1 MPAAFL
7 ADKTK
12 DTDMD
17 KISVQE
23 FIERLGNAR
32 IETTG
37 FDIYETTSEE
47 IFERISP
54 ESDEYEE
61 VELRTVIG
69 WITNEIS
76 LDGMKLSYDR
86 WFRYPEFKPSQAEL
100 TSEENWSWDYRNFEV
115 FDDDRKLSRGEL
127 EDLITEHTDIQS
139 FDLTILGTDTVTEL
153 NTDTDMDKI
162 TVKNDN
168 APDIRFTGELMARVK
183 SSPAQAHPSY
193 SNNTGRWT
201 ELELYK
207 TQTGKFVCLEIGCT
221 QWQGEHNRYNAKV
234 CDSVEEV
241 TQFFGHGWLAKELYE
256 KANLDT
262 AIDLDAAETLY
273 INTDILGVET
283 YIGTK
288 EEFRKHLADCMKQW
302 HKEAVER
309 GDWDGEADDSL
320 KEYTKE
326 CLNDG
331 LQVATPEDLKK
342 YPRLDAD
349 GNPPSTYK
357 TASELKASK
366 KSKGQGIN

>member
-1 MPAAFL
+1 
-7 ADKTK
+7 
-12 DTDMD
+12 
-17 KISVQE
+17 
-23 FIERLGNAR
+23 
-32 IETTG
+32 
-37 FDIYETTSEE
+37 
-47 IFERISP
+47 
-54 ESDEYEE
+54 
-61 VELRTVIG
+61 
-69 WITNEIS
+69 
-76 LDGMKLSYDR
+76 
-86 WFRYPEFKPSQAEL
+86 
-100 TSEENWSWDYRNFEV
+100 
-115 FDDDRKLSRGEL
+115 
-127 EDLITEHTDIQS
+127 
-139 FDLTILGTDTVTEL
+139 
-153 NTDTDMDKI
+153 MDKI

-221 QWQGEHNRYNAKV
+221 QWQGEHNRYKSKACN
-234 CDSVEEV
+234 SVEEV

-256 KANLDT
+256 RANLDT
-262 AIDLDAAETLY
+262 AIDLDASDSRNLSLHKFTSVFYASNSRNLDAAETLY

-288 EEFRKHLADCMKQW
+288 EEFRKYLADCMKQW
-302 HKEAVER
+302 HKEAVDR
-309 GDWDGEADDSL
+309 GDWDGETDYDSL

-342 YPRLDAD
+342 YPRLDSD

>member
-1 MPAAFL
+1 
-7 ADKTK
+7 
-12 DTDMD
+12 MD

-37 FDIYETTSEE
+37 FDIYETTSDE

-54 ESDEYEE
+54 ESDEYEK

-76 LDGMKLSYDR
+76 IDGIMKLSYDR
-86 WFRYPEFKPSQAEL
+86 WFQFPEFKASQAEL

-162 TVKNDN
+162 TVKNDK
-168 APDIRFTGELMARVK
+168 APDIRFTGELIAKVA
-183 SSPAQAHPSY
+183 SSPDQAHPRY
-193 SNNTGRWT
+193 SKQTGRWT
-201 ELELYK
+201 ELALYK
-207 TQTGKFVCLEIGCT
+207 TQTGKFVCSEIGCT
-221 QWQGEHNRYNAKV
+221 SWIGEHTRYKAEV

-241 TQFFGHGWLAKELYE
+241 TKFFGYGWLAKELYE
-256 KANLDT
+256 KAKLDT
-262 AIDLDAAETLY
+262 AIDLDAE
-273 INTDILGVET
+273 
-283 YIGTK
+283 
-288 EEFRKHLADCMKQW
+288 
-302 HKEAVER
+302 
-309 GDWDGEADDSL
+309 
-320 KEYTKE
+320 E

-331 LQVATPEDLKK
+331 LDIATPEDLKK

-357 TASELKASK
+357 TASELKASRNPK
-366 KSKGQGIN
+366 DRGLIDPQRRWI

>member
-1 MPAAFL
+1 
-7 ADKTK
+7 
-12 DTDMD
+12 MD

-37 FDIYETTSEE
+37 FDIYETTSDE

-54 ESDEYEE
+54 ESDEYEK

-76 LDGMKLSYDR
+76 IDGIMKLSYDR
-86 WFRYPEFKPSQAEL
+86 WFQFPEFKASQAEL

-168 APDIRFTGELMARVK
+168 APDIRFTGELMGTA
-183 SSPAQAHPSY
+183 SSRD
-193 SNNTGRWT
+193 NNTTRWT

-207 TQTGKFVCLEIGCT
+207 TQTGKFVCSETGYTI
-221 QWQGEHNRYNAKV
+221 WQGERDRYNAKV

-262 AIDLDAAETLY
+262 AIDLDAEEVASSLQEAAETLY
-273 INTDILGVET
+273 IFGVET

-288 EEFRKHLADCMKQW
+288 DEFRKYLADCMKQW
-302 HKEAVER
+302 HKEAVDR

-320 KEYTKE
+320 KEYTQE
-326 CLNDG
+326 CLNNG
-331 LQVATPEDLKK
+331 LKVATLEDLKK
-342 YPRLDAD
+342 YPRLDSD

-357 TASELKASK
+357 TASELKAKK
-366 KSKGQGIN
+366 KSKGQGIK